1 MGDSLYYKLHSGKPN
16 KLVNFTLGFLRAS
29 LPSPLFRI
37 RLKAVLRE
45 VEHRDDRDYI
55 LRRVDYYIRLDRPFQ
70 LPV

>member
-37 RLKAVLRE
+37 RLKAVYFVRWNIATIVIISSAAWTITFASTDPSNSL
-45 VEHRDDRDYI
+45 
-55 LRRVDYYIRLDRPFQ
+55 
-70 LPV
+70 